1 MPVTKSIRMSISHCR
16 IQNWG
21 DSGPSEL
28 MRSLKTDSRGS
39 RPGEQL
45 LGQPHRGMDAGVG
58 EEPRPLGGGRQ
69 GGETLQSSQVWAVV
83 VARPHLPGLWVCS
96 PPG

>member
-1 MPVTKSIRMSISHCR
+1 MVSQSDTSAGQSGVGVSLLVTKSIRMSISHRR

-39 RPGEQL
+39 RP
-45 LGQPHRGMDAGVG
+45 R
-58 EEPRPLGGGRQ
+58 
-69 GGETLQSSQVWAVV
+69 
-83 VARPHLPGLWVCS
+83 
-96 PPG
+96 